1 MSSDDVGSSKQF
13 RPIITFLTNVID
25 QTFARED
32 RLTKAVANQQ
42 VVDHGQIEQLRM
54 RRETAYRALERVL
67 ERVVSDLQA
76 RQNGEDVKV
85 DICHKDILAD
95 SFLAWVFPDC
105 DEGNELRH
113 GFVASMKG

>member
-1 MSSDDVGSSKQF
+1 MSQEAGLVLQGCFPNAEITIRSLDDGVTTWSMIAQ
-13 RPIITFLTNVID
+13 NVYYQKPVEMGVIN
-25 QTFARED
+25 FC
-32 RLTKAVANQQ
+32 
-42 VVDHGQIEQLRM
+42 
-54 RRETAYRALERVL
+54 VL